1 MDKRSFLAV
10 GLLGVVTSAC
20 TTSSSSG
27 GDPAAKRSSIDASV
41 DSALSKLHAQV
52 QGARELTDKAKG
64 VLVFPSVV
72 SAGLG
77 IGGSYGQGALR
88 VGGRSTGYYSTT
100 AASVGLLAGAD
111 SKAVFVLFMTQDSL
125 DKFVASRGWT
135 AGADASVT
143 MAKVGAN
150 ASIDTQTA
158 QQPIIGFALS
168 NAGLMANLSLDGT
181 KINKID
187 LQTPTRRIE

>member
-1 MDKRSFLAV
+1 MKKRSFLAG
-10 GLLGVVTSAC
+10 GLLAVLTTAC
-20 TTSSSSG
+20 TTSGTSG
-27 GDPAAKRSSIDASV
+27 GDPAARRSSIDSSV
-41 DSALSKLHAQV
+41 DAALSKLYGQV
-52 QGARELTDKAKG
+52 QGSRELTGKAKG

-77 IGGSYGQGALR
+77 VGGSYGQGALR
-88 VGGRSTGYYSTT
+88 VGGRSVGYYSTT

-111 SKAVFVLFMTQDSL
+111 SKAVFVLFMTQESL
-125 DKFVASRGWT
+125 DKFRASSGWT

-143 MAKVGAN
+143 MLKVGAN
-150 ASIDTQTA
+150 AAIDTQTA

-181 KINKID
+181 KISR
-187 LQTPTRRIE
+187 LEL